1 MPVAVTASVLATGLT
16 ACGTVQQLSA
26 AQKVSKAFD
35 KVGDGKSAGFTLSI
49 AATPEQVAAF
59 ANSSEHKGG
68 KGLVGS
74 ARSGDRDM
82 DEKTAKA
89 ISGLSVSVAISADKP
104 LKEVEAFKNAGKN
117 GKDGKNT
124 DLTLDKSVRIS
135 YLLSDRSGTALLEYR
150 QVDGTGYLHADAKG
164 LVKLVG
170 EDPSS
175 VDELRKELPEELK
188 PVGDVLAG
196 KWVSIDL
203 QSLAD
208 QAKESDGK
216 KAAPSAAPTV
226 DPELGSQL
234 LNSIKDVLG
243 RTVTYEDKGKK
254 DGTEHLWISAPARQ
268 LVDEMYKAVKPLS
281 AKFPKQFGEF
291 PDQAPSDVPD
301 RRIGVDLYLKN
312 GDFSSATFDLAQLA
326 DKVEPGVNFPVKL
339 AFNQTAPNVQA
350 PSDAVKL
357 TDEQLMDAVLGLAA
371 SGAAGGG
378 FDPEDMGDLPPAPP
392 LTDAQL
398 KELAGLGITDTE
410 ARAFNRAGLTFED
423 IKEIAQEGT
432 PPRA

>member
-59 ANSSEHKGG
+59 ANTGEHKGG

-74 ARSGDRDM
+74 ARGGDREM

-117 GKDGKNT
+117 GENT

-175 VDELRKELPEELK
+175 VDELRKELPEDLK

-216 KAAPSAAPTV
+216 KAAPGAAPTV
-226 DPELGSQL
+226 DPELGGQL

-281 AKFPKQFGEF
+281 AKFPKQLGQF

-357 TDEQLMDAVLGLAA
+357 TNDQLMDAVLGLAT
-371 SGAAGGG
+371 SGGAGG
-378 FDPEDMGDLPPAPP
+378 FDPEDMGGITVPTVLPLNDP
-392 LTDAQL
+392 QL
-398 KELAGLGITDTE
+398 KELAGLGITETE
-410 ARAFNRAGLTFED
+410 ALAFNKAGLSFED
-423 IKEIAQEGT
+423 IKEIALAAT
-432 PPRA
+432 PPKA

>member
-16 ACGTVQQLSA
+16 ACGTVEQLSA

-49 AATPEQVAAF
+49 DATPEQVAAF
-59 ANSSEHKGG
+59 ANSGEHKG
-68 KGLVGS
+68 KSLTGS
-74 ARSGDRDM
+74 ARGVDREM

-89 ISGLSVSVAISADKP
+89 VSGLSVSVAISADKP
-104 LKEVEAFKNAGKN
+104 LKDVEAFRNAGKA
-117 GKDGKNT
+117 GKNT
-124 DLTLDKSVRIS
+124 DLTLDKSVRVS
-135 YLLSDRSGTALLEYR
+135 YLLADRSGTALLEYR

-164 LVKLVG
+164 LVKLSG
-170 EDPSS
+170 EDPSV
-175 VDELRKELPEELK
+175 VDEMRKDLPEKLK

-196 KWVSIDL
+196 KWVGFDL
-203 QSLAD
+203 QALAD
-208 QAKESDGK
+208 RAKESDGK
-216 KAAPSAAPTV
+216 KAAPSAAPSV
-226 DPELGSQL
+226 DPELGGEL

-281 AKFPKQFGEF
+281 AKFPKQLGTF

-301 RRIGVDLYLKN
+301 RRIGLDLYLKN
-312 GDFSSATFDLAQLA
+312 GAFSSATFDLAQLA

-339 AFNQTAPNVQA
+339 AFNQAAPAVQA
-350 PSDAVKL
+350 PADAVKL
-357 TDEQLMDAVLGLAA
+357 TTEQLTDAVVGLAT
-371 SGAAGGG
+371 SGPGDEL
-378 FDPEDMGDLPPAPP
+378 DPESVGGDLPMAPP

-398 KELAGLGITDTE
+398 KEIAGLGIPE
-410 ARAFNRAGLTFED
+410 SRARMYNEAGLSYED
-423 IKEIAQEGT
+423 IKEMATTVAPSG
-432 PPRA
+432 A